1 MLFSTDEQ
9 LEKLSWLKENSESFS
24 NTRLKSQ
31 KFLFFYEMF
40 SGLEKD
46 KFNTSYL
53 RAYMNGPVYS
63 NVYGDM
69 RYREIDLNKKI
80 EKIDDYSSID
90 VDVAN
95 ATKYLLDL
103 FNEEELSELTHSF
116 DLWSSKKNRIKANE
130 KQISINEE
138 DISERDKMKLHNLLK
153 RYQKISKLDIDI
165 LNVQNKIFVISKE
178 DKKEMKPEHDEV
190 LEILSQDEE
199 LENPVYLS
207 LKDGVLLVD

>member
-1 MLFSTDEQ
+1 MLFSTNEQ

-46 KFNTSYL
+46 EYNTSYL

-69 RYREIDLNKKI
+69 RYSEVDLNKKI
-80 EKIDDYSSID
+80 AEIDDYSSVD
-90 VDVAN
+90 VDIAN

-103 FNEEELSELTHSF
+103 FNEKELSELTHSF